1 MLCMSRLAEG
11 SVHLVLDSSAR
22 PHPHPDSV
30 PSSTPRPRPV
40 RPPAEITHIC
50 FYQHSPFTF
59 SSLPTLIKQNITYK
73 GPSFPFYCNPHNVLN
88 LKEKQ
93 TGQRQ
98 LCPWRSVNARWSQK
112 LSRKLLLQSWLPWD
126 TAQLQN
132 WRQKIL
138 NSANW
143 NTFQFHASTTV

>member
-30 PSSTPRPRPV
+30 PSSTPHPRPSAAAS
-40 RPPAEITHIC
+40 RNNPHLLLP
-50 FYQHSPFTF
+50 TF
-59 SSLPTLIKQNITYK
+59 AFHLFSLPTLIKQNMIHK
-73 GPSFPFYCNPHNVLN
+73 VPSFPFYCNPHNVLH

-93 TGQRQ
+93 RGQRQ